1 MYSINKIQDM
11 LNDEQILTLGQ
22 LDDVAIRGVN
32 AIAARISLGL
42 EMYIPPR
49 DTHVLYP
56 QMAVLFED
64 YYSRFSS
71 KLNYYGS
78 PPSGRILKI
87 TSKFLTTMR
96 NKLENFNYNTQYN
109 PYIFFDDQYHGELF
123 NASPWNGL
131 FWGRPAED
139 NKLSAVWATMS
150 LRDDNGK
157 LHIDSLLEMAFQ
169 WCNQIQPAHGNAG
182 LYFCPTIGRSGA
194 SYYYALMQRHPGID
208 YINRIDLIHATQGC
222 FNRVKG
228 VNWLTILNDEIVEEL
243 GGLEYCKK
251 QIEPE
256 CYIEKWKGGIIII
269 AGPLPQCGDTY
280 NNFIPERYK
289 KVAKLIRPV
298 RVNDY
303 RGRKFLKLDAPF
315 DNETELNKWL
325 KRFD

>member
-109 PYIFFDDQYHGELF
+109 P
-123 NASPWNGL
+123 
-131 FWGRPAED
+131 
-139 NKLSAVWATMS
+139 
-150 LRDDNGK
+150 
-157 LHIDSLLEMAFQ
+157 
-169 WCNQIQPAHGNAG
+169 
-182 LYFCPTIGRSGA
+182 
-194 SYYYALMQRHPGID
+194 
-208 YINRIDLIHATQGC
+208 
-222 FNRVKG
+222 
-228 VNWLTILNDEIVEEL
+228 
-243 GGLEYCKK
+243 
-251 QIEPE
+251 
-256 CYIEKWKGGIIII
+256 
-269 AGPLPQCGDTY
+269 
-280 NNFIPERYK
+280 
-289 KVAKLIRPV
+289 VA
-298 RVNDY
+298 
-303 RGRKFLKLDAPF
+303 
-315 DNETELNKWL
+315 
-325 KRFD
+325 